1 MVRISQHKQQQ
12 QKELK
17 EANIK
22 FKPHK
27 HNFSPE
33 LASKLYE
40 FSEAHHKDHFKV
52 FNKALEA
59 WTQENQSL
67 IAVEIE
73 RSDSETIYDKIKTS
87 ARFYYRKKSKKE
99 QKEQEQ
105 QKEQQKTKKPYI
117 GLSQPFIIAMDE
129 FIKNELILCSKISS
143 IEYRRRK
150 TSFADFTQT
159 NIERIKDELKV
170 LKEKYDEANTPYEP
184 KEISHKIKKAFDNRF
199 YIFTEQL

>member
-12 QKELK
+12 KKELK

-22 FKPHK
+22 VKSHK

-33 LASKLYE
+33 FASKLYE

-52 FNKALEA
+52 FNKALEE
-59 WTQENQSL
+59 WTQENQTL
-67 IAVEIE
+67 IAAEIE
-73 RSDSETIYDKIKTS
+73 RSDSETIYNKIKIS

-99 QKEQEQ
+99 QQEQ
-105 QKEQQKTKKPYI
+105 QDKQKKIKKPYI

-129 FIKNELILCSKISS
+129 FIKHELLLCSANRKRKIYFS
-143 IEYRRRK
+143 I
-150 TSFADFTQT
+150 FTQT
-159 NIERIKDELKV
+159 NIECIKDELKV
-170 LKEKYDEANTPYEP
+170 LKEKYDEVNTPYEP

-199 YIFTEQL
+199 YTLTEQL

>member
-12 QKELK
+12 TQELK
-17 EANIK
+17 KANIK
-22 FKPHK
+22 VKLHK

-33 LASKLYE
+33 FASKLYE

-67 IAVEIE
+67 IAAEIE
-73 RSDSETIYDKIKTS
+73 RSDSETIYDKIKIS

-105 QKEQQKTKKPYI
+105 KKNKK
-117 GLSQPFIIAMDE
+117 
-129 FIKNELILCSKISS
+129 KN
-143 IEYRRRK
+143 
-150 TSFADFTQT
+150 
-159 NIERIKDELKV
+159 
-170 LKEKYDEANTPYEP
+170 
-184 KEISHKIKKAFDNRF
+184 KKK
-199 YIFTEQL
+199 